1 MNSLIIGLA
10 VVLIL
15 SILFLLFRIQA
26 LVTIVKGS
34 HKRVGMS
41 NRING
46 ALMLIVPITL
56 LALTVWY
63 SPIAAKSFLPEAS
76 SEHGIATDNLFWTSI
91 TIISLMFLI
100 TNAGLFWFA
109 YRYQYKEGRQAS
121 FFHDNTRLEVFWTI
135 VPAVIMALLVFF
147 GWKTWSDIMREPP
160 KEAVQVEI
168 MGKQF
173 AWQVRYPG
181 KDGKLGN
188 HDFRLIDDVAGNEFG
203 IDFDDKASN
212 DDFLAR
218 ELYIPKGQPVLFKI
232 RARDVLHSV
241 FAPHFRVKMDAVPG
255 MPTQFHFVPT
265 KTTEE
270 MRTQLNNPEFNYEL
284 ACTEI
289 CGRGHFAMKFTI
301 VVVEPEEF
309 KKWYAEQTPF
319 LETNPQFKGKGLSDL
334 RKKTLAKKNTQEKE
348 DKVQASL

>member
-1 MNSLIIGLA
+1 MNTLFIGLA
-10 VVLIL
+10 AILIL
-15 SILFLLFRIQA
+15 SILFLLFRIQS

-34 HKRVGMS
+34 HQKVGMS
-41 NRING
+41 NKVNG
-46 ALMLIVPITL
+46 ALMLIVPIIL

-63 SPIAAKSFLPEAS
+63 SPIAAESFLPEAS
-76 SEHGIATDNLFWTSI
+76 SEHGLVTDRLFWTSI
-91 TIISLMFLI
+91 TVVSIMFLI

-109 YRYQYKEGRQAS
+109 YKYQYKEGRQAS

-147 GWKTWSDIMREPP
+147 GWKAWSDIMVEPP
-160 KEAVQVEI
+160 KEAIKVEI

-181 KDGKLGN
+181 KDKEFGN

-203 IDFDDKASN
+203 IDFEDKNSE
-212 DDFLAR
+212 DDFIAR
-218 ELYIPKGQPVLFKI
+218 ELYIPKGKPVLFKI

-270 MRTQLNNPEFNYEL
+270 MRTELNNPEFNYEL

-289 CGRGHFAMKFTI
+289 CGRGHFAMKFII
-301 VVVEPEEF
+301 VVVEPNEYN
-309 KKWYAEQTPF
+309 KWVAEQTPF
-319 LETNPQFKGKGLSDL
+319 LESNPQFKGKGLSDL
-334 RKKTLAKKNTQEKE
+334 RKKNLAKKKAEEKSE
-348 DKVQASL
+348 EQASL